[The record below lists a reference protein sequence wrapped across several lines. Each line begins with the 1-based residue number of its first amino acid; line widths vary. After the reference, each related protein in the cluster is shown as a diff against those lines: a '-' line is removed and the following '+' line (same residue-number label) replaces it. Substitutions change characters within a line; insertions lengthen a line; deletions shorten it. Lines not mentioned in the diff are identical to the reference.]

1 MYIGIFHVYKRF
13 TSEHAKKTQK
23 PASAGNAQ
31 QGRLPC
37 RNFPEKDSLRL
48 PVLQTNPAKKTY
60 GRISNIIKLEKPD
73 VLSSRYGKAFEKAV
87 LILLKAREVAVAIR
101 TFIEHYGEPHTGAFA
116 KLMKLAPWARKV
128 VEAEPA
134 PPVTL
139 QIDGVTVTAQADF
152 LVKYADGRRELVELK
167 SHILKKDEWKT
178 KAEWSLAT
186 KIMRM
191 LYRKAG
197 YDYPI
202 RLIYFVEK
210 DGVVK
215 PEEEVFIYP
224 KGRERR

>member
-1 MYIGIFHVYKRF
+1 MVKLSDITR
-13 TSEHAKKTQK
+13 
-23 PASAGNAQ
+23 
-31 QGRLPC
+31 
-37 RNFPEKDSLRL
+37 
-48 PVLQTNPAKKTY
+48 
-60 GRISNIIKLEKPD
+60 LEKPD

-87 LILLKAREVAVAIR
+87 FTLLRTKDTAVAMR

-128 VEAEPA
+128 VEVEPA
-134 PPVTL
+134 PPVTF

-167 SHILKKDEWKT
+167 SHILKSDEWKT
-178 KAEWSLAT
+178 KAEWSLAA

-197 YDYPI
+197 YDYPVC
-202 RLIYFVEK
+202 LIYFVEK

-215 PEEEVFIYP
+215 PEEEVFAQDEKDDEILINIL
-224 KGRERR
+224 RERLRL